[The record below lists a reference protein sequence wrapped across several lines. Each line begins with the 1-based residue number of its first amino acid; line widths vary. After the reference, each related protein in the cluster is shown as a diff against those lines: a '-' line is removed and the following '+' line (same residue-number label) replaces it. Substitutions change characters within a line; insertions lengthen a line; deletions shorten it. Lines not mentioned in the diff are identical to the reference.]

1 MINIRSLLK
10 EHVLL
15 LENANNDNKHNFTY
29 KQYNVCYKSS
39 AYIVP
44 INTLENKNIYEIIIP
59 KPPLKFSYTVFTG
72 IEWNKMEYKFISPLQ
87 TYQENFIKSTMEN
100 IN

>member
-1 MINIRSLLK
+1 MEGKNMINIRSLLK

-39 AYIVP
+39 SYIVP
-44 INTLENKNIYEIIIP
+44 INTL
-59 KPPLKFSYTVFTG
+59 
-72 IEWNKMEYKFISPLQ
+72 
-87 TYQENFIKSTMEN
+87 
-100 IN
+100 